1 MMMLCILFL
10 QLTELLFTC
19 CYACFVT
26 KFPNFKGTSHSPKVL
41 KNKTLFIMVIMLFF
55 FNNQGS
61 RGYAKYNDKEKK
73 PNMVDII
80 LIK

>member
-1 MMMLCILFL
+1 MMLCILFL

-26 KFPNFKGTSHSPKVL
+26 KFPNFKGPSHSPKVL

-55 FNNQGS
+55 FLTIKDLEGMQSTMIKKKNQIWS
-61 RGYAKYNDKEKK
+61 TSF
-73 PNMVDII
+73 
-80 LIK
+80 L